1 MPFGG
6 LRRAHAAPSI
16 YKCRP
21 WRSDMGAV
29 RLSARPMAAEGAGQ
43 RLAKT
48 DPRNVPAPSIA
59 KAMDGAGQEG
69 WSGNRITPKRIGCPG
84 P

>member
-1 MPFGG
+1 MG
-6 LRRAHAAPSI
+6 RAEPGP
-16 YKCRP
+16 KP
-21 WRSDMGAV
+21 
-29 RLSARPMAAEGAGQ
+29 
-43 RLAKT
+43 

-69 WSGNRITPKRIGCPG
+69 WSGNQITPKRIGCPG